1 MILKTGD
8 RRPETGDGS
17 FHTRRISPLL
27 LVGLWSLVS
36 CLWSQGCGY
45 SARPG
50 LPSSMRTVYIKP
62 FINKIDITQLGMNMR
77 EFPIYRHG
85 METDLTNAVIRRYQ
99 FTGLLRPASAE
110 RADTRLEGELVE
122 FRKDP
127 LRYNASQR
135 VEEWRLNV
143 VVNLRFYD
151 RQNAEPIWEES
162 HFTGDTTYF
171 ELGANAESETAALS
185 RAIEDVAKRIVER
198 TVENW

>member
-1 MILKTGD
+1 MAVSALC
-8 RRPETGDGS
+8 
-17 FHTRRISPLL
+17 LL
-27 LVGLWSLVS
+27 TSAL
-36 CLWSQGCGY
+36 CLSGCGY

-62 FINKIDITQLGMNMR
+62 FVNKIDITQLGMNTQ
-77 EFPIYRHG
+77 EYPIYRHG
-85 METDLTNAVIRRYQ
+85 MEVDLTDAVLRRFQ
-99 FTGLLRPASAE
+99 FTGLLRPDSLA

-127 LRYNASQR
+127 LRYNASQQ
-135 VEEWRLNV
+135 VEEWRLNI

-151 RQNAEPIWEES
+151 RSSAEPIWEES

-171 ELGANAESETAALS
+171 ALGNSAESETTALS
-185 RAIEDVAKRIVER
+185 RAIEDAAKRIVER